1 VARAANADAPVAVV
15 GGGVVGVAVAYALAC
30 RGVGAIVLEA
40 QDELAL
46 GASGTNSGI
55 LHMGFDS
62 SPGELETRLIV
73 RAAALREG
81 VLAGLNVPV
90 LQCGALVRPRDA
102 GDVANVAVLAANARA
117 NDVPVAL
124 LDDGVLEVPGEAVT
138 DPVAYTL
145 ALAAAAVGGGAVV
158 RTGARVEAIRRASGR
173 LVLGLADGTEV
184 VADVAVNCAGLHA
197 DAVARLVGDDS
208 FEIYPRKGEFFVFD
222 PPDGRPL
229 ERILLPVPTKRTKGV
244 LVFPTVDGRIV
255 AGPSAHDQV
264 DKADWSV
271 RDEARGEVLPKARA
285 MLPALEGAEPV
296 AAYAGLRPAGR
307 GVNYLIG
314 PSPACPELVNVAAIR
329 STGLTASLGI
339 GEHVT
344 ALVGRSGVALGPQ
357 RALAA
362 QPVVATQAPWWR
374 RTALHLASSSGR
386 RPIVAIE
393 TRGWMP
399 RGGDS

>member
-15 GGGVVGVAVAYALAC
+15 GGGVVGVAVAYALAR
-30 RGVGAIVLEA
+30 RGVDAMVLEA

-73 RAAALREG
+73 RAAALRDP
-81 VLAGLNVPV
+81 VLAGLGVPV
-90 LQCGALVRPRDA
+90 VRCGALVRPRDEA
-102 GDVANVAVLAANARA
+102 DVAAVAALAANARA
-117 NDVPVAL
+117 NDVTVAL
-124 LDDGVLEVPGEAVT
+124 RDDGALEVPGEAVT

-145 ALAAAAVGGGAVV
+145 ALAAAAVGGGAAV
-158 RTGARVEAIRRASGR
+158 RTSARVEAIRRAGGR
-173 LVLGLADGTEV
+173 LVLQLADGDEV

-208 FEIYPRKGEFFVFD
+208 FDIYPRKGEFFVFD

-255 AGPSAHDQV
+255 AGPTAHDQV
-264 DKADWSV
+264 DKSDWSV
-271 RDEARGEVLPKARA
+271 RDEARDEVLPKARA

-307 GVNYLIG
+307 GVNYAIG
-314 PSPACPELVNVAAIR
+314 PSPACPQLVNVAAIR
-329 STGLTASLGI
+329 STGLTASLAI
-339 GEHVT
+339 GEYVVG
-344 ALVGRSGVALGPQ
+344 LVAAQGVALGPA
-357 RALAA
+357 RDLRA
-362 QPVVATQAPWWR
+362 QPHLTAEAPWWR
-374 RTALHLASSSGR
+374 RTARHHAT
-386 RPIVAIE
+386 VA
-393 TRGWMP
+393 
-399 RGGDS
+399 